1 MKNFHE
7 MTITVVLC
15 TLIITGCASNSGG
28 REIYNPL
35 NDSMASANQTG
46 QMSQVI
52 QSAGQPIGSGMGV
65 VNAVHGE
72 QGGLVQLLANQL
84 GISPNQAAGGAGSIF
99 RTARENMTP
108 QAFETVS
115 QSVPGMDNLLA
126 AAPALPATG
135 LTGGVSSMLGG
146 GSQLGGTAAL
156 ASAFQQL
163 DLSPDMI
170 GQFIPIITQSLES
183 TGGSAASS
191 LLRSALNIPGL

>member
-7 MTITVVLC
+7 MTITIVLC
-15 TLIITGCASNSGG
+15 TLAIAGCASNRGG
-28 REIYNPL
+28 GEIYDPL
-35 NDSMASANQTG
+35 NDNIASAGRAG
-46 QMSQVI
+46 QINQVI
-52 QSAGQPIGSGMGV
+52 QGAGQTLGSGMGTA
-65 VNAVHGE
+65 NAAPGE
-72 QGGLVQLLANQL
+72 QGGLVQLLASQL

-126 AAPALPATG
+126 AAPALPAIG
-135 LTGGVSSMLGG
+135 LPGGVSSMLGG
-146 GSQLGGTAAL
+146 GSQLGSTAAL

-163 DLSPDMI
+163 DLSPNMI
-170 GQFIPIITQSLES
+170 GQFIPIITHSLES

-191 LLRSALNIPGL
+191 LLRSALNMP